1 MKKSKRLE
9 IVSTIVK
16 KHKIYKK
23 EQIISYIEEYF
34 GVRYSATTIAK
45 DLKELNIYRVPIDCE
60 TWIYK
65 AINNQTEQ
73 EMREKFKHYCEHEVL
88 SSIING
94 AYIIV
99 KTSPGFAQGINYFID
114 QLNIEEIL
122 GTVSGNDTTL
132 ILTASNDMALFLVL
146 NAACIQLVPSTIIS
160 IRAASGSNNPGII
173 ILPALISTSVA
184 ALVGVICCKI
194 LQRYF

>member
-1 MKKSKRLE
+1 
-9 IVSTIVK
+9 
-16 KHKIYKK
+16 
-23 EQIISYIEEYF
+23 
-34 GVRYSATTIAK
+34 YSATTIAK

-132 ILTASNDMALFLVL
+132 ILTASNDMAEYVYAKLF
-146 NAACIQLVPSTIIS
+146 
-160 IRAASGSNNPGII
+160 
-173 ILPALISTSVA
+173 
-184 ALVGVICCKI
+184 K
-194 LQRYF
+194 